1 MKEKSQR
8 VWPWA
13 AAVFIAAALLRLW
26 LWLTY
31 PPVPYNDTPSYW
43 RLAQT
48 IQAGWESYDGTRMP
62 GYPFF
67 LTLVGSDSAAYA
79 VQLVLGLCTT
89 LLFFYVGWR
98 AGKHPA
104 WGAAA
109 AAAHTLNLG
118 QLFFEPNLITET
130 LTTFW
135 LALCLAGLCAWFVD
149 GKHSPWLAAAIGLT
163 AGIAGMVRPLFLLM
177 PFWFA
182 LWLAAPWGH
191 WKQWRVV
198 KNWRLAGLAAA
209 IPGALLLGGWLTFMY
224 THFEVLS
231 PTTMT
236 GFHMMQHTGYFF
248 EYVPDEY
255 AALRDTYLRFREERI
270 ALYGTQG
277 NTIWDALPEM
287 QRVTGYSF
295 VEMSNVLAR
304 LSTRLIWEHPDLYM
318 KTVLKGWWYF
328 WRAPIYWTPEA
339 IQPQALRSLLTT
351 LATGERLVLFAAN
364 ILFAIAALPG
374 LLWPRLRRHLTHPFL
389 MVTGFSI
396 WLVSVLQTL
405 ADHGDNPRFL
415 IPMQTWVV
423 LWVGLLCLTFLPE
436 WLPAVR
442 KRFSSAR

>member
-1 MKEKSQR
+1 MKQNQQR
-8 VWPWA
+8 IWPWA
-13 AAVFIAAALLRLW
+13 AAVLIAAALLRLW
-26 LWLTY
+26 LWLAY

-67 LTLVGSDSAAYA
+67 LMLVGSDAAAYA
-79 VQLVLGLCTT
+79 VQLAMGLCTT
-89 LLFFYVGWR
+89 LLFFYIGWR

-109 AAAHTLNLG
+109 AAAHTFNLG

-149 GKHSPWLAAAIGLT
+149 GRRSPWLAAAIGLT
-163 AGIAGMVRPLFLLM
+163 AAIAGMVRPLFLLL
-177 PFWFA
+177 PFWLA
-182 LWLAAPWGH
+182 LWLAAPWNN
-191 WKQWRVV
+191 WKQWRLM
-198 KNWRLAGLAAA
+198 KNWRLAGLAAI
-209 IPGALLLGGWLTFMY
+209 IPGALLLGAWLAFMV
-224 THFEVLS
+224 THFDVLS

-236 GFHMMQHTGYFF
+236 GYHMMQHTGYFF

-255 AALRDTYLRFREERI
+255 AELRDTYLRFRDARI
-270 ALYGTQG
+270 AQYGTQG

-295 VEMSNVLAR
+295 VEMSGVLAR
-304 LSTRLIWEHPDLYM
+304 ISTRLILEHPDLYM
-318 KTVLKGWWYF
+318 KTVLKGWWFF
-328 WRAPIYWTPEA
+328 WRAPIYWVPEA
-339 IQPQALRSLLTT
+339 IQPAALRSLLTALGT
-351 LATGERLVLFAAN
+351 AGRLTLFAVN
-364 ILFAIAALPG
+364 ILFTAISALG
-374 LLWPRLRRHLTHPFL
+374 LLWPRLRKSLTAPFL
-389 MVTGFSI
+389 LVTAATLWLTSI
-396 WLVSVLQTL
+396 LQTL

-423 LWVGLLCLTFLPE
+423 LWAGLVCLPLLPGLLAWFKKRLT
-436 WLPAVR
+436 PAR
-442 KRFSSAR
+442 